1 MQKHRHNKYILLAA
15 LERCCDSF
23 LDVEKAFSVTRL
35 ISAIITKITDGSFIY
50 GNTILNSANSKY
62 MIN

>member
-23 LDVEKAFSVTRL
+23 LDVEKAFSV
-35 ISAIITKITDGSFIY
+35 IDPIDFSNNNKD
-50 GNTILNSANSKY
+50 N
-62 MIN
+62 